1 MYTNSSIDEFLL
13 YFYITSEIIHSLYQK
28 FRRIFNYYYYQIM
41 SKNCVKEHAYSTN
54 TFNIKIPKAFYS

>member
-28 FRRIFNYYYYQIM
+28 FRRIFNYYYYQDY
-41 SKNCVKEHAYSTN
+41 V
-54 TFNIKIPKAFYS
+54 